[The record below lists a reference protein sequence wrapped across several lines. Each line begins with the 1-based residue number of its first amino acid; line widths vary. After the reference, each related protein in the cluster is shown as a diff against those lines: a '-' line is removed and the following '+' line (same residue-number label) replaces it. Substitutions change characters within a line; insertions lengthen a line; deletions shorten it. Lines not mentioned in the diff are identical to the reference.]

1 MQMSMQTDIV
11 CGLGFNIPKHNAE
24 CFKNFILKHA
34 TTIEENYTGDDDL
47 LKLLETARNK
57 KDFSFDYDNLFDE
70 FFIMDDYTGITNP
83 YIAVSKVI
91 NWEENIT
98 VSYLPA
104 DEEND
109 EAIVFEKTYPW
120 LLNEKEKSLT
130 LDQLKDILFKY
141 LCELTPTAKKSDID
155 FIQNE
160 YWS

>member
-1 MQMSMQTDIV
+1 MSMQTDIV
-11 CGLGFNIPKHNAE
+11 YGFGFNIPKHNAE

-57 KDFSFDYDNLFDE
+57 KDFSFDYDDLFDE
-70 FFIMDDYTGITNP
+70 FFIMDDYTGATNP

-91 NWEENIT
+91 NWEENIM

-104 DEEND
+104 DEDNES
-109 EAIVFEKTYPW
+109 AIVFEKTYPW

-141 LCELTPTAKKSDID
+141 LCELTPTAKESDID